1 MLEPLRTTPMQE
13 RSISRGPAHQVIT
26 LPKRQDVPFDIN
38 ELFVVEVCSR

>member
-1 MLEPLRTTPMQE
+1 MRQAPSWVQVNDADLR
-13 RSISRGPAHQVIT
+13 GDVIT